1 MLFNSLGRN
10 IPSASCRVFS
20 QDPKDFYKI
29 DKLNLDYE
37 RQHKVANE
45 YGLIPDGV
53 KVGDVITALSE
64 IESQIR
70 NNDNYKNIF
79 LGTPI
84 PFCFNT
90 PIVKHDIGA
99 CLEDKWLPML
109 KDAYEREIPGAY
121 CKATL
126 QGNTK
131 LKGSVTPADGTGYDR
146 FLGKPENTT
155 LLGFYFPTVFQ
166 EFDIASQRKRVAE
179 LPEIKGLDIC
189 LSGPFEMIYSLI
201 SYPRLLFSN
210 DNYSPILCGSAL
222 NHDDPR
228 MALLLKSYGPH
239 LEFWLMSQMLT
250 PDKTQVSEQWAGG
263 LTVFRTA

>member
-20 QDPKDFYKI
+20 QDPRDFYKI
-29 DKLNLDYE
+29 DKLNLDYK

-109 KDAYEREIPGAY
+109 KMRMKGKFQALIVKQP
-121 CKATL
+121 CKGI
-126 QGNTK
+126 QNS
-131 LKGSVTPADGTGYDR
+131 KGQLHR
-146 FLGKPENTT
+146 
-155 LLGFYFPTVFQ
+155 
-166 EFDIASQRKRVAE
+166 
-179 LPEIKGLDIC
+179 
-189 LSGPFEMIYSLI
+189 
-201 SYPRLLFSN
+201 
-210 DNYSPILCGSAL
+210 
-222 NHDDPR
+222 
-228 MALLLKSYGPH
+228 
-239 LEFWLMSQMLT
+239 
-250 PDKTQVSEQWAGG
+250 
-263 LTVFRTA
+263 